1 MGWELQRR
9 IWKSEHV
16 KNKLALG
23 ECGVG
28 VLVGKPK
35 EAMSGV
41 CGGGGGGQLLQ
52 LTKAHLGNEYVYV
65 PG

>member
-41 CGGGGGGQLLQ
+41 CGGGGGGGQLNKLN
-52 LTKAHLGNEYVYV
+52 KANQGK
-65 PG
+65 